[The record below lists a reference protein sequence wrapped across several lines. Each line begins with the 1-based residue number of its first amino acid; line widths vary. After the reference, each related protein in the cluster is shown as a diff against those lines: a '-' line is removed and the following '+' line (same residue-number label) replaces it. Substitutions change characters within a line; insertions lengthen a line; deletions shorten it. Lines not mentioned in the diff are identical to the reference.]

1 MNIIPIYAKLI
12 SESLLSLYP
21 VFVKKISIPIDLQ
34 LWTRLITYVL
44 ISLFFVN
51 LSWISANIFTTDAII
66 LSVINVS
73 HIYSSYE
80 GFANLDSGV
89 AFSIFNIYPLIILLM
104 SGVTWKYEYFYAI
117 VGLILF
123 IYSSYLN
130 RIKNHNDNDIF
141 MENFAYGFGMMIIAA
156 ITEAMIY
163 FLVKNLKT
171 DNNWNQLFITYFLGA
186 ILSSIWVIKKYLLNN
201 EENFYNEQINSIN
214 QQESVESSKNKLVSS
229 VQLAII
235 INGLIGTIGYWLRF
249 YSLNRLDTSTY
260 AILSFFG
267 IIMAYFYGIMIEGET
282 IDLYKILGT
291 ALIIFSNYQII

>member
-1 MNIIPIYAKLI
+1 
-12 SESLLSLYP
+12 
-21 VFVKKISIPIDLQ
+21 
-34 LWTRLITYVL
+34 VL